1 MDVTYKDYLDAK
13 ATILAFK
20 KNINF
25 EIDDLVKNDFVVR
38 SNNSIKE
45 LCFVMLKKNQSI
57 RTVDL
62 AYNLRTSKQ
71 LAHKYKKQFFDS
83 LLK

>member
-1 MDVTYKDYLDAK
+1 MNITYKDYLDAK
-13 ATILAFK
+13 AIILAFK

-25 EIDDLVKNDFVVR
+25 EIDDLIIENKNVKEKVFMVLK
-38 SNNSIKE
+38 NNEI
-45 LCFVMLKKNQSI
+45 I

-62 AYNLRTSKQ
+62 AYNLRISKQ
-71 LAHKYKKQFFDS
+71 LAHKYKKQYFDS